1 METVINKTRYV
12 VYPKEKGR
20 KELEEFMEKMREKE

>member
-1 METVINKTRYV
+1 MLSAVINKTRYV

-20 KELEEFMEKMREKE
+20 KEMEEFLENMRKE